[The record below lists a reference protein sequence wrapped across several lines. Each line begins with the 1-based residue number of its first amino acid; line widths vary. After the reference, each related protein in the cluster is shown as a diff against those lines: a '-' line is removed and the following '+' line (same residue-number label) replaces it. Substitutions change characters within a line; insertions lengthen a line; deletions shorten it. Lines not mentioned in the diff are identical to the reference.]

1 VDDAG
6 FILGS
11 WILTAVAIGS
21 YALWVVRKGRRLTR
35 HADRSELP
43 WT

>member
-1 VDDAG
+1 MDDAG

-11 WILTAVAIGS
+11 WILTGVAIGT
-21 YALWVVRKGRRLTR
+21 YALWVVRRGKALTR
-35 HADRSELP
+35 NIDRSELP

>member
-1 VDDAG
+1 MDDAG

-11 WILTAVAIGS
+11 WILTAVAVGG
-21 YALWVVRKGRRLTR
+21 YALWVMRRGRALTR
-35 HADRSELP
+35 NIDHSELP